1 VNSGV
6 DVEEAVVGKLD
17 LGPADVE
24 PEPSSSGG
32 WTSAFKHE
40 ETTLSEEILHL
51 FDRDPQKLSLAEGDL
66 LFSVGDAS
74 NGKMYV
80 LVEGQAEIIVSGY
93 IVELAKPGAIIG
105 ELALIDQEPRSGTIR
120 CVTDCSFAE
129 VDEKRF
135 LSLIQQTP
143 IFAMALLKVLAAR
156 LRRVNRTM

>member
-1 VNSGV
+1 MFNGAGTGLNH
-6 DVEEAVVGKLD
+6 EEATLAED
-17 LGPADVE
+17 LLPIFE
-24 PEPSSSGG
+24 
-32 WTSAFKHE
+32 
-40 ETTLSEEILHL
+40 
-51 FDRDPQKLSLAEGDL
+51 RDAHKLSVANGEL
-66 LFSVGDAS
+66 LFSTGDVS

-80 LVEGQAEIIVSGY
+80 LLEGQAEIIVSGY

-105 ELALIDQEPRSGTIR
+105 ELALIDQEPRSGSIR

-135 LSLIQQTP
+135 LALIQQTP

>member
-1 VNSGV
+1 M
-6 DVEEAVVGKLD
+6 GKSTRQGATHHFRRFGHRLN
-17 LGPADVE
+17 
-24 PEPSSSGG
+24 
-32 WTSAFKHE
+32 HQ
-40 ETTLSEEILHL
+40 ETTLSDEILHL
-51 FDRDPQKLSLAEGDL
+51 FDRDPEKLSLAEGDL
-66 LFSVGDAS
+66 LFSVGDVS

-93 IVELAKPGAIIG
+93 IVELAKPGSIIG

-120 CVTDCSFAE
+120 CVTDCKFAE

>member
-1 VNSGV
+1 MP
-6 DVEEAVVGKLD
+6 ED
-17 LGPADVE
+17 L
-24 PEPSSSGG
+24 
-32 WTSAFKHE
+32 
-40 ETTLSEEILHL
+40 LHL
-51 FDRDPQKLSLAEGDL
+51 FDRDSQKLSLAEGDL
-66 LFSVGDAS
+66 LFSVGDVT

-80 LVEGQAEIIVSGY
+80 LLEGQAEIIVSGY